1 MTEEVGMATCR
12 VWVGFFHTRTL
23 PVGLPWKPGP
33 DPFIKRIF
41 FSTPN
46 PPRWAPAGP
55 VPSCPAKPKIR
66 NTNFDLLFFGPK
78 SQTHTQIQ
86 TRSQT

>member
-1 MTEEVGMATCR
+1 MTEEVGMAIGR
-12 VWVGFFHTRTL
+12 VRAGFFHTQTR

-33 DPFIKRIF
+33 GPFIKQIF

-46 PPRWAPAGP
+46 PPRRAPTGP

-66 NTNFDLLFFGPK
+66 NTNFDL
-78 SQTHTQIQ
+78 
-86 TRSQT
+86 

>member
-1 MTEEVGMATCR
+1 MTEEVGMAIGQVR
-12 VWVGFFHTRTL
+12 AGFFHTRTR

-33 DPFIKRIF
+33 GPFIKQIF

-46 PPRWAPAGP
+46 PPRRAPTGP

-66 NTNFDLLFFGPK
+66 NTNFDL
-78 SQTHTQIQ
+78 
-86 TRSQT
+86 